1 MTYYLNPYVII
12 VKRGNSCFYQFD
24 NSLYYLTLKEYEM
37 LINLSENQ
45 NKFSQERLNIFVETK
60 LLINCDYDY
69 FSNKVDYVNRGWF
82 EMSSFQECDFSK
94 ISQSRILILGC
105 GGTGTHVAWNLA
117 ALGIRNF
124 VLIDD
129 DKVELSNLNR
139 QLLYDLNDIGTYKVD
154 ALEKKLKDRF
164 SGIEISTYKKR
175 IYDGSDFEDLID
187 FENINVV
194 VKGID
199 TPLDSMY
206 KLGEYFYKK
215 NIMYVSGGT
224 VGTSIFL
231 GPTFAPTLNNGFRQ
245 TKEYVSNSEM
255 ELTKRVSGKAV
266 SIPLLFSYI
275 GSELTKEIIFLLTNN
290 ESKVLY
296 NDKIVIKDIF
306 DNTTFKRNNLHNL
319 VSIFSSIMVILSIL
333 NGDALMIVPAVLLLF
348 IFQIYSSQS
357 QKTIFITYL
366 LISLILGV
374 LGLFKQGYFLT
385 NDLQTLV
392 MIIFTLLSY
401 VCYFSVI
408 LMLLKFAVTEVL
420 KKINFWRDL

>member
-1 MTYYLNPYVII
+1 M
-12 VKRGNSCFYQFD
+12 
-24 NSLYYLTLKEYEM
+24 
-37 LINLSENQ
+37 
-45 NKFSQERLNIFVETK
+45 
-60 LLINCDYDY
+60 
-69 FSNKVDYVNRGWF
+69 
-82 EMSSFQECDFSK
+82 
-94 ISQSRILILGC
+94 
-105 GGTGTHVAWNLA
+105 
-117 ALGIRNF
+117 
-124 VLIDD
+124 
-129 DKVELSNLNR
+129 
-139 QLLYDLNDIGTYKVD
+139 
-154 ALEKKLKDRF
+154 
-164 SGIEISTYKKR
+164 
-175 IYDGSDFEDLID
+175 
-187 FENINVV
+187 
-194 VKGID
+194 
-199 TPLDSMY
+199 
-206 KLGEYFYKK
+206 
-215 NIMYVSGGT
+215 
-224 VGTSIFL
+224 
-231 GPTFAPTLNNGFRQ
+231 NNGFRQ
-245 TKEYVSNSEM
+245 TKEYVSNSEK

-306 DNTTFKRNNLHNL
+306 DNTTFKQNNLHNL

>member
-139 QLLYDLNDIGTYKVD
+139 QL
-154 ALEKKLKDRF
+154 
-164 SGIEISTYKKR
+164 
-175 IYDGSDFEDLID
+175 
-187 FENINVV
+187 NVV

-306 DNTTFKRNNLHNL
+306 DNTTFKQNNLHNL
-319 VSIFSSIMVILSIL
+319 VSIFSSIMVIISIL
-333 NGDALMIVPAVLLLF
+333 NGDALMIVTAVLLLF